1 MQKKLTSNKK
11 GVDLQQKKKLGKII
25 KQQHKRNGASQKKST
40 YKAPKKFKFHNII
53 KF

>member
-1 MQKKLTSNKK
+1 MQKELTSNKK
-11 GVDLQQKKKLGKII
+11 RVDLQPKKKVGKGI

-40 YKAPKKFKFHNII
+40 YKAQKKLKFHNIT

>member
-1 MQKKLTSNKK
+1 MQKELTGNKRGIDLEQKNVGK
-11 GVDLQQKKKLGKII
+11 GI

-40 YKAPKKFKFHNII
+40 YKESKKLKFHNII